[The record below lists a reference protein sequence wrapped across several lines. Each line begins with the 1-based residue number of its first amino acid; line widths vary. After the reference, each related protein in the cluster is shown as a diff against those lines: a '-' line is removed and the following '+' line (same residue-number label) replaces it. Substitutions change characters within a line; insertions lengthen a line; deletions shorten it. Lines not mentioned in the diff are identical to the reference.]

1 MRDDKWATERAEA
14 VRVQAERLQARQ
26 DAEHTRAEEM
36 LRAFV
41 AAARAAGLDPVPLMV
56 QGYGGRGT
64 ARTPLRGWY
73 LRVDRTL
80 GVSAD
85 GDFYVLT
92 APIGLLDRV
101 RGTRPE
107 PRRPPLTLGAG
118 GKDGESLPLAEALER
133 LLPGWHIR

>member
-1 MRDDKWATERAEA
+1 MRDDKWAAERAEA

-26 DAEHTRAEEM
+26 DAEHTRAETM
-36 LRAFV
+36 LREFA
-41 AAARAAGLDPVPLMV
+41 AAARTAGLAPVPLQV

-80 GVSAD
+80 GVSTD

-133 LLPGWHIR
+133 LLPGWHTR

>member
-26 DAEHTRAEEM
+26 DAEHTRAEAM
-36 LRAFV
+36 LREFA
-41 AAARAAGLDPVPLMV
+41 AAARTAGLDPEPLQV

-80 GVSAD
+80 GVSTD

-92 APIGLLDRV
+92 APIGLLDRL

-118 GKDGESLPLAEALER
+118 GKDGESLSLAEALER
-133 LLPGWHIR
+133 LLPGWRTR

>member
-36 LRAFV
+36 LRGFA
-41 AAARAAGLDPVPLMV
+41 AAARAAGLVPVPLQV

-64 ARTPLRGWY
+64 ARTPLQGWY

-80 GVSAD
+80 GISTD

-101 RGTRPE
+101 RGTRPD
-107 PRRPPLTLGAG
+107 PRRPPLMLGAG

-133 LLPGWHIR
+133 LLPGWRTR